1 MTFQKITYLLT
12 TILIVLIGLYFYVTS
27 YKEIIIN
34 KPIIVCT
41 TTIIA
46 DAVKNITQKT
56 PVEIKTLM
64 GPGVDPHTYKPIEND
79 VITIAHA
86 DIIFYNGLHLEAR
99 MTEIFEHMQ
108 RSVITIAITKDIPK
122 ELLIFS
128 QEFENYPDPH
138 IWFDPTLWIRS
149 VQTITTS
156 LIKKFPEYANVYEKN
171 KHEYIAKIKKM
182 YENTY
187 HEMLTI
193 PRQKRY
199 LITGHDAF
207 SYFAK
212 AYNCN
217 VISLQG
223 ISTASEAGTGD
234 VQNVIQIIIK
244 HQINTI
250 FAERGIPTRNMQA
263 LIEGSQA
270 YGFKVNLG
278 KELYADS
285 LGTFESSAASYL
297 DMISSNVQN
306 IIDGLQ

>member
-12 TILIVLIGLYFYVTS
+12 TILIFLIILYFYVIS
-27 YKEIIIN
+27 HKKIITD

-46 DAVKNITQKT
+46 DAVKNITQNT
-56 PVEIKTLM
+56 PINLKTLM

-79 VITIAHA
+79 VITIACA

-99 MTEIFEHMQ
+99 MTEIFEQMQ
-108 RSVITIAITKDIPK
+108 ESVLTIAIAQNIPK
-122 ELLIFS
+122 DLLIFP
-128 QEFENYPDPH
+128 QEFQNYPDPH
-138 IWFDPTLWIRS
+138 IWFDPTLWIYA
-149 VQTITTS
+149 VQTITTA
-156 LIKKFPEYANVYEKN
+156 LIKKFPEYTNVYERN
-171 KHEYIAKIKKM
+171 KDKYIEKIKKM
-182 YENTY
+182 YEKTY
-187 HEMLTI
+187 HQMLAV
-193 PRQKRY
+193 PRKKRF

-207 SYFAK
+207 SYFAR

-234 VQNVIQIIIK
+234 VQQIIQIIIK

-250 FAERGIPTRNMQA
+250 FAETGIPTRNMQA

-270 YGFKVNLG
+270 YGLSVKLG
-278 KELYADS
+278 KELCADS
-285 LGTFESSAASYL
+285 LGAFNSSSSTYL
-297 DMISSNVQN
+297 EMIESNVKN